1 MKEYIYNTVYK
12 TLKGLLFY
20 ITIISLVLSVL
31 SIDSLYDK
39 GYLFIQ
45 IPLLILLVFI
55 CSKII
60 SKEDVKKLLFIPDN
74 LEE

>member
-1 MKEYIYNTVYK
+1 MKEYICK
-12 TLKGLLFY
+12 TLKGLLLY
-20 ITIISLVLSVL
+20 ITIISLILTVL

-45 IPLLILLVFI
+45 IPLLILLVFT

-60 SKEDVKKLLFIPDN
+60 SKEDVKKLLFVPDN

>member
-1 MKEYIYNTVYK
+1 MKEYICK

-20 ITIISLVLSVL
+20 ITIISLVLTVL

-60 SKEDVKKLLFIPDN
+60 SKKDMKKLLFVPDN

>member
-1 MKEYIYNTVYK
+1 MKEYICK

-20 ITIISLVLSVL
+20 ITVISLVLTVL
-31 SIDSLYDK
+31 SIDSLYDN
-39 GYLFIQ
+39 GYLFIH
-45 IPLLILLVFI
+45 IPLLILLVFT

-60 SKEDVKKLLFIPDN
+60 SKKDVKKLLFIPDN

>member
-1 MKEYIYNTVYK
+1 MKEYICK

-20 ITIISLVLSVL
+20 ITIISLVLTVL

-60 SKEDVKKLLFIPDN
+60 SKKDVKKLLFIPDN

>member
-1 MKEYIYNTVYK
+1 MKEYICK

-20 ITIISLVLSVL
+20 ITIISLVLTVL

-60 SKEDVKKLLFIPDN
+60 LKKDVKKLLFIPDN

>member
-1 MKEYIYNTVYK
+1 MKEYICK

-20 ITIISLVLSVL
+20 ITIISLVLTVL
-31 SIDSLYDK
+31 SIDSLYDN
-39 GYLFIQ
+39 GYLLIQ
-45 IPLLILLVFI
+45 IPLLILLVLI

>member
-1 MKEYIYNTVYK
+1 MKEYIYNTTHK
-12 TLKGLLFY
+12 TLKGLLSY
-20 ITIISLVLSVL
+20 ITVISLVLTVL
-31 SIDSLYDK
+31 SIDSLYDN

-45 IPLLILLVFI
+45 IPLLILLAFT

>member
-1 MKEYIYNTVYK
+1 MKEYICK

-20 ITIISLVLSVL
+20 ITIISLVLTVL
-31 SIDSLYDK
+31 SIDSLYDN

-45 IPLLILLVFI
+45 IPLLILLVFT

>member
-1 MKEYIYNTVYK
+1 MKEYICK

-20 ITIISLVLSVL
+20 ITIISLVLTVL

-74 LEE
+74 LKE

>member
-1 MKEYIYNTVYK
+1 MKEYICK

-20 ITIISLVLSVL
+20 ITIISLVLTVL

-60 SKEDVKKLLFIPDN
+60 SKKDVKKLLFVPDN

>member
-1 MKEYIYNTVYK
+1 MKEYICK

-20 ITIISLVLSVL
+20 ITIISLLLTIL
-31 SIDSLYDK
+31 SIDSLYDN

-45 IPLLILLVFI
+45 IPLLILLVLI
-55 CSKII
+55 CSKVI
-60 SKEDVKKLLFIPDN
+60 SKEDAKKLLFVPDN

>member
-1 MKEYIYNTVYK
+1 MKEYICK

-20 ITIISLVLSVL
+20 ITIISFVLTVL

-60 SKEDVKKLLFIPDN
+60 SKEDAKKLLFIPDN

>member
-1 MKEYIYNTVYK
+1 MKEYICK

-20 ITIISLVLSVL
+20 ITIISLVLTVL
-31 SIDSLYDK
+31 SIDSLYDN

-45 IPLLILLVFI
+45 IPLLILLVLI

-60 SKEDVKKLLFIPDN
+60 SKEDAKKLLFVPDN
-74 LEE
+74 LKE

>member
-1 MKEYIYNTVYK
+1 MKEYIYNTTYK

-20 ITIISLVLSVL
+20 ITIISLVLTVL

-60 SKEDVKKLLFIPDN
+60 SKKDVKKLLFVPDN

>member
-1 MKEYIYNTVYK
+1 MKEYICK

-20 ITIISLVLSVL
+20 ITIISLVLTVL
-31 SIDSLYDK
+31 SIDSLYDN

-45 IPLLILLVFI
+45 IPLLILLVLI

>member
-1 MKEYIYNTVYK
+1 MKEYICK

-20 ITIISLVLSVL
+20 ITIISLVLTVL
-31 SIDSLYDK
+31 SIDSLYDN

-45 IPLLILLVFI
+45 IPLLILLAFT

>member
-1 MKEYIYNTVYK
+1 MKEYICK

-20 ITIISLVLSVL
+20 ITIISLVLTVL

-55 CSKII
+55 CSKIV

>member
-1 MKEYIYNTVYK
+1 MKEYICK

-20 ITIISLVLSVL
+20 ITIISLVLTVL
-31 SIDSLYDK
+31 SIDSLYDN

-60 SKEDVKKLLFIPDN
+60 SKKDVKKLLFVPDN

>member
-1 MKEYIYNTVYK
+1 MKEYICK

-20 ITIISLVLSVL
+20 ITIISFVLTVL
-31 SIDSLYDK
+31 SIDSLYDN

-45 IPLLILLVFI
+45 IPLLILLVLI

-60 SKEDVKKLLFIPDN
+60 SKKDVKKLLFVPNN
-74 LEE
+74 LEEQC

>member
-1 MKEYIYNTVYK
+1 MKEYICK

-20 ITIISLVLSVL
+20 ITIISLVLTVL
-31 SIDSLYDK
+31 SIDSLYDN
-39 GYLFIQ
+39 GYLLIQ

-60 SKEDVKKLLFIPDN
+60 SKKDVKKLLFVPDN